1 MKLLLLFV
9 IVGGVL
15 LVSYFGRPASK
26 EQTEEAAY
34 SEP

>member
-9 IVGGVL
+9 VFGGVL
-15 LVSYFGRPASK
+15 LMSYFGRPASK

-34 SEP
+34 SGP